1 MKTYYNIL
9 NVSPRASDEE
19 VRRAWHVL
27 ALRWHPD
34 RNPANRIR
42 AQRMFIEVNRA
53 YAVLKTQ
60 PQREAYNRFL
70 LKRPHP
76 PTLRVGPTL
85 SLKGEGARAERG
97 RVRAFFDCLAEI
109 LWPFVVKGAA

>member
-1 MKTYYNIL
+1 MKTYYHIL
-9 NVSPRASDEE
+9 NISPRASDEE

-42 AQRMFIEVNRA
+42 AQRMFIEINRA
-53 YAVLKTQ
+53 YAVLQTR
-60 PQREAYNRFL
+60 PQREAYTRSL
-70 LKRPHP
+70 IKKPSRP
-76 PTLRVGPTL
+76 
-85 SLKGEGARAERG
+85 ARRS
-97 RVRAFFDCLAEI
+97 RMKKLIDCLAEI